1 MKNDLELQADVLA
14 ELKWEPS
21 VNASHIGVTVRDGVV
36 TLTGH
41 APSFAEKYA
50 AERAAKR
57 VYGVVAIAND
67 VDVRLPGDTRRTD
80 EDIARACI
88 NALEENCSIPAD
100 KIQVL
105 VSNGQV
111 VLEGDVEWQYQKSAA
126 ENAVR
131 NLTGVTGVVNTIWVA
146 PRVTPGDI
154 KSKIEAAFKRHAE
167 IDARQIQVETDGG
180 KVILRGSVR
189 SWAEHEEAQQAAWSA
204 PGVAEVVNELTIA
217 PWTPS

>member
-36 TLTGH
+36 ALTGH

-131 NLTGVTGVVNTIWVA
+131 NETGVTGVVNTIWVA

-180 KVILRGSVR
+180 KVVLRGSVR

>member
-1 MKNDLELQADVLA
+1 MKNHLELQADVLA

-180 KVILRGSVR
+180 KVVLRGSVR

-204 PGVAEVVNELTIA
+204 PGVTEVVNELTIA

>member
-36 TLTGH
+36 ALTGH

-180 KVILRGSVR
+180 KVILRGSVQ
-189 SWAEHEEAQQAAWSA
+189 SWVEHEEAQQAAWSA
-204 PGVAEVVNELTIA
+204 PGVTDVVNELTIA
-217 PWTPS
+217 PCTPS

>member
-41 APSFAEKYA
+41 APSFAEKY
-50 AERAAKR
+50 AAKR

-180 KVILRGSVR
+180 KVILRGSVQ
-189 SWAEHEEAQQAAWSA
+189 SWVEHEEAQQAAWSA
-204 PGVAEVVNELTIA
+204 PGVTEVVNELTIA
-217 PWTPS
+217 PCTPS